1 MSEVLFIILLVIC
14 LGAAAGALMLTYQ
27 MTRDY
32 QSEFINQFF
41 YYLAAYFI
49 FGLYGLWGQVI
60 VRYVLEHFTIN
71 ASVIE
76 TVGGLLPLFGV
87 PFVLVSWVMLM
98 KMALGLADKTVTPI
112 QSLIYFFSTTALLAV
127 VGWSVSS
134 RLSLTQMELYLYAGG
149 ELLFYSVFLLISL
162 ASVKKIKNSFPR
174 KIYHSFSLLIFLGL
188 ILRLVLLPFIFTKLI
203 VPGGAL
209 LLYFLGNLLPIWF
222 LRSNA
227 DALFPTYTAT
237 LANKNSFDSLCTRY
251 RISKRE
257 AEIIQLISQG
267 QTNQEIADALFIS
280 LQTVKDH
287 NHRIYTKIG
296 IGSRVQL
303 VNLLR

>member
-1 MSEVLFIILLVIC
+1 MHLFMSPQDLSNLSSFLPTKVLFSKSLLKYLSTNRPFVYFYQNQMNEMSEVLFIILLVIC

-60 VRYVLEHFTIN
+60 VRYILVHLSIG

-76 TVGGLLPLFGV
+76 NVGGLLPLFGV

-98 KMALGLADKTVTPI
+98 KMALGLSDKTVTPL

-162 ASVKKIKNSFPR
+162 TSVKRIKNSFPR
-174 KIYHSFSLLIFLGL
+174 KIYDSFSLLIFLGL
-188 ILRLVLLPFIFTKLI
+188 ILRLVLLPFISTNLI
-203 VPGGAL
+203 VLGGAL

-222 LRSNA
+222 LRLNA

-237 LANKNSFDSLCTRY
+237 LANKNSLKPVYT
-251 RISKRE
+251 
-257 AEIIQLISQG
+257 IQ
-267 QTNQEIADALFIS
+267 NF
-280 LQTVKDH
+280 
-287 NHRIYTKIG
+287 
-296 IGSRVQL
+296 
-303 VNLLR
+303 